1 MRWHSPP
8 DWTDTEPSNECKD
21 TFDGGDSL
29 SARGQLSSRMRK
41 EGILLYCI
49 SVNAVSRWEENNK
62 YQYNTSIY
70 KFIRN
75 DC

>member
-8 DWTDTEPSNECKD
+8 DWTDTEPSDECKD

-41 EGILLYCI
+41 EGILLYYI
-49 SVNAVSRWEENNK
+49 SVNAVSRWEEN
-62 YQYNTSIY
+62 
-70 KFIRN
+70 
-75 DC
+75 